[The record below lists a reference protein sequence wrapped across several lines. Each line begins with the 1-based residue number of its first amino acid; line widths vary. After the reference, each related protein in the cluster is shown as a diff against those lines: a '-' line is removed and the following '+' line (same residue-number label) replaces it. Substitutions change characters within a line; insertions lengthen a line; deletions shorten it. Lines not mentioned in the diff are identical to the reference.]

1 MTKRSQNCE
10 VKVDQNNQQMH
21 RILQGDQDILM
32 MMLVNKQTIS
42 ADQLHWTNQTDLQ

>member
-1 MTKRSQNCE
+1 MTKKTQNCK

-21 RILQGDQDILM
+21 CTLQGYQDTLM
-32 MMLVNKQTIS
+32 MILVNKQTIS